1 MNLGASVVRNEIKNG
16 SDDEDERDA
25 RMMAYNTGYGM
36 RGGARLTLPPSQGRT
51 RCGDERCDE
60 LFIGALGRMSDAS
73 SPECSL

>member
-36 RGGARLTLPPSQGRT
+36 RGGARLTQDTNEGY
-51 RCGDERCDE
+51 GV
-60 LFIGALGRMSDAS
+60 
-73 SPECSL
+73 